1 MQVVILIFLPNMRG
15 YKSLNKM
22 KGLNS
27 LIVLQ
32 YLARLY
38 PIYSFCMQLNKMKLG
53 ELSKPDDPT
62 KTKTRIGKYVD
73 KIKSIPG
80 RVPKLWVPA
89 VVNFIMYI
97 IVSHVS
103 FYLLLFNF
111 IRLLQYNLINTYLLT
126 TSRHLLFGLNM
137 HLHVDETN

>member
-15 YKSLNKM
+15 YNSLNKM

-32 YLARLY
+32 YLARLH

-62 KTKTRIGKYVD
+62 KAKMPFIDKYVD
-73 KIKSIPG
+73 RIKSFPV
-80 RVPKLWVPA
+80 RVPKLWVPG

-97 IVSHVS
+97 IASHVS

-111 IRLLQYNLINTYLLT
+111 FCLLQLILA
-126 TSRHLLFGLNM
+126 
-137 HLHVDETN
+137 

>member
-62 KTKTRIGKYVD
+62 KTKTRIDKYVD
-73 KIKSIPG
+73 KIKSFPG
-80 RVPKLWVPA
+80 RVPKLWVPG

-97 IVSHVS
+97 IASHVS
-103 FYLLLFNF
+103 FYLLLFTF
-111 IRLLQYNLINTYLLT
+111 FRLLQLILIC
-126 TSRHLLFGLNM
+126 
-137 HLHVDETN
+137 